1 MPRFAW
7 WQWAWLLVAAVS
19 FAPVSYYAY
28 QTLQNVQRDLRV
40 QLIQRYS
47 LWESDQNYRGNPQS
61 WTRLAAMLL
70 NTSQLMRRVREKH
83 GDLVEKIEEDFRRD
97 SALAQGQVI
106 AVYLFSWGI
115 PLALLYGA
123 GWLHQQRKLA
133 AVAQQAATSRMK
145 SSTPGARKTAAAVRK

>member
-19 FAPVSYYAY
+19 LAPVSYYAY
-28 QTLQNVQRDLRV
+28 QALQNVQRDLRV

-70 NTSQLMRRVREKH
+70 NTSQLLRRVREH
-83 GDLVEKIEEDFRRD
+83 
-97 SALAQGQVI
+97 
-106 AVYLFSWGI
+106 
-115 PLALLYGA
+115 
-123 GWLHQQRKLA
+123 
-133 AVAQQAATSRMK
+133 T
-145 SSTPGARKTAAAVRK
+145 